1 MKNMTI
7 PADIARQTLIQLAKN
22 SLPPTPENYAAT
34 YKEIAGSKAIDAPS
48 VNKTLQ
54 KVLVDA
60 SNKNPQFID
69 IENSINKAVKK
80 QDWPALEAQ
89 FQKLFIENMK
99 DSSSSEVNWPT
110 LIRTL
115 LKQLETSHKGIT
127 LSRKKEGLNRVL
139 TNFAKDP
146 AVLAEKVQSLMRSWG
161 DISVSSDI
169 TTSGDHA
176 GVNNQLEIQNEP
188 VVTDKANSV
197 VINSTQ
203 SNAAF
208 IQMRDMMIRTL
219 DLAIIPLLKDS
230 PDSHNNAQLLRQ
242 QLSSKAADDVFTKNT
257 NDLRGVLLAVE
268 TVLEDKQNI
277 SQALVELLSL
287 LAQSMTELITDNQW
301 FKVNIDI
308 VNDVLSKSI
317 NLTSLQNAESSLKEL
332 IHKQSNL
339 KPAVL
344 DAQEL
349 LKQMATTFI
358 ARLVDISESTE
369 EYHYKIETHQKKLS
383 NINSIDEL
391 NGVLKSVLDDTR
403 SIGLTVQRTREEFK
417 DSQTKVNE
425 AEKKIQE
432 LSSVLEYINTVAN
445 EDYLTGTLNRRG
457 MEDALEREFSRADR
471 HNTALSIA
479 MMDIDHFKK
488 INDQLGHGT
497 GDQALAHFANVIKA
511 VKRSTDVLAR
521 YGGEE
526 FIIILPNT
534 EQNDAIKVIERV
546 QRKLTKQFFMHS
558 DQHIVI
564 TFSAGVAQR
573 QGGELP
579 DAIIPRADAAL
590 YAAKNSGRNRVVGA
604 PIVENEAI
612 DTATITSPETLIIDA
627 RH

>member
-7 PADIARQTLIQLAKN
+7 PADIARQTLLQLAKN
-22 SLPPTPENYAAT
+22 SLPPTPENYAAA

-60 SNKNPQFID
+60 SKKNPEYID
-69 IENSINKAVKK
+69 IEKEINKAVKK
-80 QDWPALEAQ
+80 QDWAGLEVQ
-89 FQKLFIENMK
+89 FQKLFSKNMK
-99 DSSSSEVNWPT
+99 ENSLGDVNWSN
-110 LIRTL
+110 LIKTL

-127 LSRKKEGLNRVL
+127 LSRKKEGLSRVL
-139 TNFAKDP
+139 TNFAKDSV
-146 AVLAEKVQSLMRSWG
+146 VLAEKVQALMRSWG
-161 DISVSSDI
+161 ESSSTPDSLITDNHASANPAVQNGLTQTETNGLPSIS
-169 TTSGDHA
+169 
-176 GVNNQLEIQNEP
+176 
-188 VVTDKANSV
+188 
-197 VINSTQ
+197 STQ
-203 SNAAF
+203 PNIAF
-208 IQMRDMMIRTL
+208 SRLCEMLVRTL
-219 DLAIIPLLKDS
+219 SLAIIPFLKDVS
-230 PDSHNNAQLLRQ
+230 EPHKNAEQLLD
-242 QLSSKAADDVFTKNT
+242 QLSNQSVEEVLSINT
-257 NDLRGVLLAVE
+257 SEFKGILLAVE
-268 TVLEDKQNI
+268 TELENKLNI
-277 SQALVELLSL
+277 NQTLVDLMSL
-287 LAQSMTELITDNQW
+287 LAKSMSELVGEDRWLKGQLT
-301 FKVNIDI
+301 I
-308 VNDVLSKSI
+308 VTDVLSKPI
-317 NLTSLQNAESSLKEL
+317 NITALQNAESSLKEL

-358 ARLVDISESTE
+358 SRLVDISESTDD
-369 EYHYKIETHQKKLS
+369 YHHKIETHQQKLS
-383 NINSIDEL
+383 KINSIDEL

-471 HNTALSIA
+471 HNTALSVA

-497 GDQALAHFANVIKA
+497 GDQALAHFANVIKS
-511 VKRSTDVLAR
+511 VKRTTDVLAR

-558 DQHIVI
+558 DQHVVI

-573 QGGELP
+573 HGGELP
-579 DAIIPRADAAL
+579 DEIIPRADAAL
-590 YAAKNSGRNRVVGA
+590 YEAKNSGRNRVVGA
-604 PIVENEAI
+604 PIVEQKNLNVN
-612 DTATITSPETLIIDA
+612 TISLTESTIEDH